1 MSYLED
7 KLAQEILILY
17 KAQYEQLIPG
27 FQEIY
32 EAFDCVAGSIGDVAT
47 TALVHN
53 ALGTFQREHS
63 AIVNPL
69 SVAPDDVS

>member
-53 ALGTFQREHS
+53 ALGTFQPARAFMDTIRLYPE
-63 AIVNPL
+63 
-69 SVAPDDVS
+69 